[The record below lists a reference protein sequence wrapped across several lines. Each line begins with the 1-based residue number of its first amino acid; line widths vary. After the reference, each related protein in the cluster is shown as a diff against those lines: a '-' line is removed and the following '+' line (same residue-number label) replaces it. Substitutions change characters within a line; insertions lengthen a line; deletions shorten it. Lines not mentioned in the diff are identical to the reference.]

1 MAARVRNGSG
11 QLLPT
16 SLLLGLLA
24 IVPILGGCAITHVH
38 QGAPIDTK
46 RIKDIQVGVTTKQEI
61 IDWFGP
67 PQEVKRP
74 ELLSDIF
81 QRLDLTEGQTRS
93 LIYPDIF
100 SYQYNDGEV
109 RGILLILF
117 NYINIDLRSDTLAIF
132 FDDQDRVKYVGFTK
146 GVPSE

>member
-1 MAARVRNGSG
+1 MAWRFR
-11 QLLPT
+11 T
-16 SLLLGLLA
+16 SLWRPLLAPVLLGLLLA
-24 IVPILGGCAITHVH
+24 VASLEGCAIAHVH

-100 SYQYNDGEV
+100 SYQYNEGDV

-117 NYINIDLRSDTLAIF
+117 NHINIDLRSDTLAIF
-132 FDDQDRVKYVGFTK
+132 FDDQDRVRYVGFTK
-146 GVPSE
+146 GVKNE

>member
-1 MAARVRNGSG
+1 MAWRFRNSFCRP
-11 QLLPT
+11 LLAPV
-16 SLLLGLLA
+16 LLGLLLA
-24 IVPILGGCAITHVH
+24 VTSLEGCAIAHVH
-38 QGAPIDTK
+38 QGAPIDAA

-100 SYQYNDGEV
+100 SYQYNEGDV

-117 NYINIDLRSDTLAIF
+117 NHINIDLRSDTLAIF

-146 GVPSE
+146 GVKSE